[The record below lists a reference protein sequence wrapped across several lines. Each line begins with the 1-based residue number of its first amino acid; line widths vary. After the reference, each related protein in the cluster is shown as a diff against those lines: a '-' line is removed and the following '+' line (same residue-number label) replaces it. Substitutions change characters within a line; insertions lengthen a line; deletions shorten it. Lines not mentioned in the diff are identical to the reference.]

1 MENKYHENSRVCVCI
16 HAYAHA
22 CSSSTY
28 ACFMHAYANFMHAYA
43 YTGMHTYV
51 RVLEIMKGK
60 FSALKFGFWNES
72 HIVWE
77 PFQTPNF
84 EL

>member
-1 MENKYHENSRVCVCI
+1 MRTLGY
-16 HAYAHA
+16 
-22 CSSSTY
+22 
-28 ACFMHAYANFMHAYA
+28 AYA
-43 YTGMHTYV
+43 YTRMHTHAQALHTHALCMRMQTLCMHMHTHV

-60 FSALKFGFWNES
+60 FFALKFGFWNKS

-77 PFQTPNF
+77 PFQTPIF